1 MKDQQVIA
9 LLESFDG
16 ITLQELDEIKLMNRV
31 DTKFVFSIDSLNSL
45 LQLLI
50 KDFNC
55 LHVNNCT
62 IQTYK
67 SVYFDDNN
75 FSLFKAHHNGRVNR
89 FKVRIRNYV
98 ESQLYFLEI
107 KHKIKRRTDKLRIK
121 LSDFTEQFDATQT
134 DFIQDVMQK
143 KMDLVPVLWN
153 EFQRITLS
161 GKNRNER
168 LTLDLHL
175 NFNQDESNFAMEN
188 VVVAELKQADL
199 DRNSP
204 FYQIMKKQ
212 GVRPLRVSKYCVGL
226 YSIHGQQKIKGNRFK
241 KKIKILNSINN

>member
-134 DFIQDVMQK
+134 EFIQNVMQK
-143 KMDLVPVLWN
+143 KMDLVPVPV
-153 EFQRITLS
+153 LS
-161 GKNRNER
+161 FFSTPKSKIVCN
-168 LTLDLHL
+168 
-175 NFNQDESNFAMEN
+175 N
-188 VVVAELKQADL
+188 VWYCLSMLFIVV
-199 DRNSP
+199 
-204 FYQIMKKQ
+204 
-212 GVRPLRVSKYCVGL
+212 
-226 YSIHGQQKIKGNRFK
+226 
-241 KKIKILNSINN
+241 